1 MLQADKDVVEAR
13 TAVNILSIREKELA
27 LYTRNTNLLGTVSA
41 IMAGIGYFGLIYVKM
56 GYYRVSGPISQ
67 FFYVNGLTISM
78 CLALRNLLGTTLI
91 AVMGPGLALRGGQGS
106 MHRAIDNVIVELE
119 TVTNTLHHSIYCFM
133 FTLIAY
139 SWGGASPH
147 WLCSIALT
155 AIAIATAGLI
165 SWSTNK
171 VEDTFPVRTM
181 KLTSGAFFTS
191 LMKRRQVRTA
201 SATPPLPAPGLS
213 AHTRV
218 GWAPQELG
226 TKLKAV
232 NAAGGFTGLSTKK
245 GAVSGKERAAH
256 GDGASSAALLQS
268 SSRAVADSLCAM
280 PSSKLIPYHSER
292 MKAYAEGE
300 DGEASYR
307 REEDDHQHRTRSTD
321 TRAKELW

>member
-191 LMKRRQVRTA
+191 LMKRRQ
-201 SATPPLPAPGLS
+201 
-213 AHTRV
+213 
-218 GWAPQELG
+218 ELG